1 MKLLVS
7 KDDQALSI
15 SARLADSPG
24 RVGNLDVADPVVE
37 ALAAAQNIEIID
49 VSNIPTTG
57 YMKHDRFIGYSTML
71 HEIARSGRDTAVANP
86 VERAGTFV
94 LDSAGTIVM
103 SPLKIVR
110 GVLPN

>member
-7 KDDQALSI
+7 KDDQALFI
-15 SARLADSPG
+15 SGRLVDLTG
-24 RVGNLDVADPVVE
+24 RVGNLDVADPAVE
-37 ALAAAQNIEIID
+37 ALAAAHNVEIID

-57 YMKHDRFIGYSTML
+57 YMNHDRFIGYSTML
-71 HEIARSGRDTAVANP
+71 HQIPDSDRGAVAVNP

-94 LDSAGTIVM
+94 VDLAGAIVT

-110 GVLPN
+110 GVFPN